1 MAKLG
6 ERLVA
11 EEEDPVVRSDQVDHP
26 AGWPG
31 PGEWRR

>member
-11 EEEDPVVRSDQVDHP
+11 EEEDPVVPSDQIDHP
-26 AGWPG
+26 AGVARSG
-31 PGEWRR
+31 